1 MRLVDTRA
9 AGTDVTVG
17 NNQASGSNLT
27 EEELPIITIPSE
39 VLVPVGPSPMVPVTT
54 VVFRNL
60 DAFLPR
66 QLNGGMLVYK
76 PIYNYWTYIV
86 HTDQ

>member
-1 MRLVDTRA
+1 MDART
-9 AGTDVTVG
+9 AGAVTVG
-17 NNQASGSNLT
+17 NKQVSGSNLT
-27 EEELPIITIPSE
+27 EEELPVITVPSG

-66 QLNGGMLVYK
+66 RLNGGMLVHK
-76 PIYNYWTYIV
+76 CIFGCT
-86 HTDQ
+86 